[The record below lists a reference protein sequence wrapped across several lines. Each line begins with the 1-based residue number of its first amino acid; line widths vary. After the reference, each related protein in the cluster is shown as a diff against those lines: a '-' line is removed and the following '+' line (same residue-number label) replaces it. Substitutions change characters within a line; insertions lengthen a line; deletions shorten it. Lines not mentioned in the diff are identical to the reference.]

1 MRRLVLFSFYLI
13 FQLIFCKNIFGQKI
27 DQDSTYN
34 LDSGLLE
41 KWLKDEKK
49 LKTDSAKKVALDDK
63 YINSIKP
70 DTNEVLISF
79 KIINLRINNKEFF
92 NRENLINLSNIK
104 INERDTLSMIIQ
116 LNGNGNEIIFNY
128 YFNDNP
134 NFRKIENGK
143 IIYDKSSKRIYFE
156 FIPDDNQ
163 ALNKFITWNL
173 FAYEKELELMRYDFL
188 IEINNLE
195 YPPKIINKQIDKII
209 RQNYSFNYVPI
220 INDGD
225 NGILFELKTDAPIDN
240 FNPITGNI
248 DWRIDPNNIDEL
260 EKTFNFI
267 LKVYKKNKPEL
278 FDVDTFKIIYSE
290 NNYAP
295 IFGKTSK
302 WIVEEGSKYEYKI
315 PVDDPNVND
324 SIFIENIG
332 AQLPRGMTLD
342 NKNKII
348 YFDVDYNHVERT
360 NSTQNYNLEL
370 KASDISGLSSQISLD
385 VVVMNTINPQKVKEK
400 ISELIRELDSQQ
412 KGLDVIN
419 ENLKWIEATSK
430 NNRVIRTFSA
440 AGITFLGAV
449 VGVISANS
457 EGSRKAVRLAGPI
470 IGASGAVLSVINE
483 VLSRDDNEIKNLLQ
497 ETIKLQSN
505 VKAKYDRLSFYN
517 NSQNTSDFQ
526 NQEIDLLIRTIES
539 DRESLNKNLFTIS
552 ENYKI
557 IISEKRI
564 RNMIN
569 KKKQY
574 E

>member
-34 LDSGLLE
+34 LDSGLVE

-49 LKTDSAKKVALDDK
+49 LKTDSAKKIALDDK

-70 DTNEVLISF
+70 DTNKVVISF
-79 KIINLRINNKEFF
+79 NIINLRINNKESF
-92 NRENLINLSNIK
+92 NRESLINPSNIK

-116 LNGNGNEIIFNY
+116 LKGNGDEIIFNY

-295 IFGKTSK
+295 VFGKTSK

-412 KGLDVIN
+412 KGLEEIN

-564 RNMIN
+564 KNMLDKRN
-569 KKKQY
+569 
-574 E
+574 